1 MADDIAQQ
9 EQQAQPA
16 AEQQNAQ
23 GGTPFPPQFFDCVN
37 EYLEL
42 TNKQSQKYGEKN
54 ISLAA
59 LFAAARFNA
68 HVFLTNVKPIAAA
81 EERLP
86 FLDYMTTMYR
96 RMLNEHL
103 DGMGEER
110 GIDVGDSELAEEY
123 KAAGVKV
130 GRLKDA
136 PAAANE

>member
-1 MADDIAQQ
+1 MA
-9 EQQAQPA
+9 EENQAQPA
-16 AEQQNAQ
+16 AEQNAAQ
-23 GGTPFPPQFFDCVN
+23 GGQQFPPQFFECVN

-59 LFAAARFNA
+59 LFASARFNA

-81 EERLP
+81 EERTA
-86 FLDYMTTMYR
+86 FLDYMSTMYR

-123 KAAGVKV
+123 KAAGVKI

>member
-1 MADDIAQQ
+1 MAD
-9 EQQAQPA
+9 ETTQQAQNPVDP
-16 AEQQNAQ
+16 QT
-23 GGTPFPPQFFDCVN
+23 GTPFPPQFFECVN

-59 LFAAARFNA
+59 LFASARFNA
-68 HVFLTNVKPIAAA
+68 HVYLNSVKPIAAA
-81 EERLP
+81 EERVP

-123 KAAGVKV
+123 KAAGVKI

-136 PAAANE
+136 DTAAAANE

>member
-1 MADDIAQQ
+1 MAD
-9 EQQAQPA
+9 ETTQQAQNQVDP
-16 AEQQNAQ
+16 QT
-23 GGTPFPPQFFDCVN
+23 GTPFPPQFFECVN

-59 LFAAARFNA
+59 LFASARFNA
-68 HVFLTNVKPIAAA
+68 HVFLASVKPIAAA
-81 EERLP
+81 EERVP

-123 KAAGVKV
+123 KAAGVKI

-136 PAAANE
+136 DTAAAANE

>member
-1 MADDIAQQ
+1 MAD
-9 EQQAQPA
+9 EQQAPTA

-23 GGTPFPPQFFDCVN
+23 NPNQLDPAFFDCVN

-59 LFAAARFNA
+59 LFASARFNA
-68 HVFLTNVKPIAAA
+68 HVFLANVKPIAAA
-81 EERLP
+81 EERTA
-86 FLDYMTTMYR
+86 FLDYMSTMYR

-110 GIDVGDSELAEEY
+110 GIDVGESELAEEY
-123 KAAGVKV
+123 KAAGVKI

>member
-1 MADDIAQQ
+1 MAD
-9 EQQAQPA
+9 ENQAQSA
-16 AEQQNAQ
+16 ADQQNAQ
-23 GGTPFPPQFFDCVN
+23 GGQQFPPQFFDCVN

-42 TNKQSQKYGEKN
+42 TNQQTQKYGDKN

-68 HVFLTNVKPIAAA
+68 HVFLSNVKPIAAA
-81 EERLP
+81 EERTA
-86 FLDYMTTMYR
+86 FLDYMSTMYR
-96 RMLNEHL
+96 RMLNEHI

-110 GIDVGDSELAEEY
+110 GIDVGDSELADEY
-123 KAAGVKV
+123 KAAGVKI

>member
-1 MADDIAQQ
+1 MAD
-9 EQQAQPA
+9 ENQAQSA
-16 AEQQNAQ
+16 ADQQNAQ
-23 GGTPFPPQFFDCVN
+23 GGQQFPPQFFECVN

-42 TNKQSQKYGEKN
+42 ANQQTHKYGDKN

-68 HVFLTNVKPIAAA
+68 HVFLSNVKPIAAA
-81 EERLP
+81 EERTA
-86 FLDYMTTMYR
+86 FLDYMSTMYR
-96 RMLNEHL
+96 RMLNEHI

-110 GIDVGDSELAEEY
+110 GIDVGDSELADEY
-123 KAAGVKV
+123 KAAGVKI

>member
-1 MADDIAQQ
+1 MAD
-9 EQQAQPA
+9 ETTQQAQNPVDP
-16 AEQQNAQ
+16 QT
-23 GGTPFPPQFFDCVN
+23 GTPFPPQFFECVN

-68 HVFLTNVKPIAAA
+68 HVYLTSVKPIAAA
-81 EERLP
+81 EERVP

-123 KAAGVKV
+123 KAAGVKI
-130 GRLKDA
+130 GRLKNADTTA
-136 PAAANE
+136 AAANE